1 MFTYLCC
8 LLIVAVWCVAV
19 RWWVVWCGDCFGLWL
34 YWCGLLLCCVFVLLV
49 FVVWLVD
56 LWLLLCF
63 GGLLADLGC
72 VVVFDGLLFDGW
84 CWFVGYWFVDIVWL
98 LLFVIVVVDIT
109 VVILRLV
116 GLGGRVLITLLL
128 LVCWLRCCLFGFC

>member
-1 MFTYLCC
+1 MFGVLLLGGGLFGVVIASVWGYIGAGCC
-8 LLIVAVWCVAV
+8 FAACLFCW
-19 RWWVVWCGDCFGLWL
+19 GLWFG
-34 YWCGLLLCCVFVLLV
+34 W
-49 FVVWLVD
+49 VD

-63 GGLLADLGC
+63 GGLLADLGLC
-72 VVVFDGLLFDGW
+72 CSFDGLLFDGW

-109 VVILRLV
+109 VMVLRLV